1 MSNPTNDIKSLTRLI
16 NQEVER
22 VEATIDIQQNQ
33 IVYLSDKLNR
43 LFHSLRQFNMHNGR
57 DLDPDTLDA
66 LNSAWRSHE
75 ATFDTWQSYQ
85 KRSDESGLD
94 MTFNL
99 DIDSE

>member
-43 LFHSLRQFNMHNGR
+43 LFHSLRQFNLHHGR
-57 DLDPDTLDA
+57 DLDPDTLDEF
-66 LNSAWRSHE
+66 NSAWRSHE

>member
-16 NQEVER
+16 NQEAER
-22 VEATIDIQQNQ
+22 VEATINIQQNQ

-43 LFHSLRQFNMHNGR
+43 LFHSLRQFHQHHGR
-57 DLDPDTLDA
+57 DLDPDVLDSF
-66 LNSAWRSHE
+66 NSVWRSHE

-85 KRSDESGLD
+85 KRNEEAGLD

>member
-1 MSNPTNDIKSLTRLI
+1 MSNPAHDIKSLTRLI
-16 NQEVER
+16 NQEAER
-22 VEATIDIQQNQ
+22 VEHTIGNQQNQ

-43 LFHSLRQFNMHNGR
+43 LFHSLRQFNMHHGR

-66 LNSAWRSHE
+66 FNSTWRSHE

-85 KRSDESGLD
+85 KRSDETGLD

-99 DIDSE
+99 DIDNE

>member
-22 VEATIDIQQNQ
+22 VDATIDIQQNQ

-43 LFHSLRQFNMHNGR
+43 LFHSLRQFNLHHGR

-66 LNSAWRSHE
+66 FNSAWRSHE

>member
-43 LFHSLRQFNMHNGR
+43 LFHSLRQFNLHHGR

-66 LNSAWRSHE
+66 FNSAWRSHE

>member
-16 NQEVER
+16 NQEAER

-43 LFHSLRQFNMHNGR
+43 LFHSLRQFNLHHGR

-66 LNSAWRSHE
+66 FNSAWRSYE